1 MARSDRNLGRMALVI
16 LVATLGVI
24 IVMWLAWDRIGE
36 SVEQDGR
43 EARVQPAGSPPSEP
57 PEVLP
62 PTTNPTGQT
71 GGAPADET
79 PPPDEEPVSNNN
91 LQQNPDGD

>member
-1 MARSDRNLGRMALVI
+1 MARSDRNLGRTALVI

-71 GGAPADET
+71 GGTPADET
-79 PPPDEEPVSNNN
+79 PPLDERPASNNN
-91 LQQNPDGD
+91 LQQEPGAD

>member
-1 MARSDRNLGRMALVI
+1 MVRADRNLRRAALVI
-16 LVATLGVI
+16 LAVTLGVM

-36 SVEQDGR
+36 SVEQEGR
-43 EARVQPAGSPPSEP
+43 EARVQSVGSPPAGP

-71 GGAPADET
+71 GGTPADET
-79 PPPDEEPVSNNN
+79 PPSDERPVSNNN
-91 LQQNPDGD
+91 P